1 MPLWSNTPPD
11 AATKPGLPLIRV
23 PHGTRTIFLVTS
35 EDLLGCYTH
44 FWGGRTLPCEEP
56 NCKAC
61 IENVP
66 ARWHAY
72 VAVLQAGTMKHCIL
86 ETTAGPSLS
95 LVDYRNT
102 YHTLRGCR
110 IDASRQGS
118 NANARIH
125 FHCTPLDLSKINM
138 PPEPDLHKVLA
149 TIWRLKLPDAALT
162 TPRKPR
168 NTGETLSDVQDQIVQ
183 PDPKTLTHDL
193 QELLKTGR
201 FV

>member
-11 AATKPGLPLIRV
+11 AATKPGLPLVRV
-23 PHGTRTIFLVTS
+23 PRGARTIYLVTS

-44 FWGGRTLPCEEP
+44 FWGGRTLPCDEP

-61 IENVP
+61 LEDVP

-86 ETTAGPSLS
+86 ETTAGPSLA

-102 YHTLRGCR
+102 YKTLRGCR
-110 IDASRQGS
+110 IDASRQGA

-125 FHCTPLDLSKINM
+125 FHCTPLDLAKLHL
-138 PPEPDLHKVLA
+138 PPPPDLHRVLA
-149 TIWRLKLPDAALT
+149 TIWRLKLPDASLT
-162 TPRKPR
+162 TPRPPR
-168 NTGETLSDVQDQIVQ
+168 RTTDTLSDVADQIVQ
-183 PDPKTLTHDL
+183 PDPTTMTDIFNTLVPN
-193 QELLKTGR
+193 GR
-201 FV
+201 NV